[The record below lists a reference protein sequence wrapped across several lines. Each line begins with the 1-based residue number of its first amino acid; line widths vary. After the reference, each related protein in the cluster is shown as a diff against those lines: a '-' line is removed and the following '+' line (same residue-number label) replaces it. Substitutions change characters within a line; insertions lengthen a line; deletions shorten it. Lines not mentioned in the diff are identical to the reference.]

1 MANMTDQAF
10 VNKLLTAWFT
20 SSTAFTVTPGT
31 GGGSAFT
38 ITPPHHLRLM
48 TVQGSNTASGTEA
61 TAGNCPG
68 VHGAGMLAGHHVLR
82 GRVRRAA
89 DQCQLGVV
97 ERHRHLVR
105 HPVHRDLGQLG
116 HPGTGTAG
124 GLDQQ
129 YYRRGEWRY
138 CPVRGGEHNNQREF
152 VVEPGN
158 LQLRQ
163 GKHGKGAVFRA

>member
-48 TVQGSNTASGTEA
+48 TVQGSNTSSGTEA

-68 VHGAGMLAGHHVLR
+68 YTALGSSLGTTFCAAASAGQQTNANSVSWSATGTWSAIPSIEIWDNSGTPVRELQGALTSSIT
-82 GRVRRAA
+82 
-89 DQCQLGVV
+89 GVV
-97 ERHRHLVR
+97 NGDTV
-105 HPVHRDLGQLG
+105 QFA
-116 HPGTGTAG
+116 AG
-124 GLDQQ
+124 SITINASS
-129 YYRRGEWRY
+129 W
-138 CPVRGGEHNNQREF
+138 
-152 VVEPGN
+152 
-158 LQLRQ
+158 
-163 GKHGKGAVFRA
+163 